1 MAHQPA
7 DRYKTTVYPDKI
19 RIDDTTSVDFLE
31 FTVHGYA
38 QCISG
43 ISYKDYVVISL
54 VDNKRSLVMTSWGG
68 IGRYA
73 GSKHFNTVGGAEA
86 VIEEK
91 IKRGGYSRVRTDLSS
106 SKLSIKVK
114 MDKILHDYGTT
125 DISQKMRREIATW
138 YSFAATPP
146 PTILSTEVIKRRMTH
161 LKEYLAIIDYDAA
174 LATKLKSISELP
186 TPQERAASFSKE
198 GFEDFDGSFF
208 EGWKALHVLW
218 ANSNSAV
225 KSMLSAIGMSDT
237 NAHGY
242 IQHMRIAGTMSMEG
256 YKAVMEASLKVTEK
270 MPWEA

>member
-43 ISYKDYVVISL
+43 SSYKDYVVISL

-138 YSFAATPP
+138 YSSAATSP
-146 PTILSTEVIKRRMTH
+146 PTILSPEVIKRRMTH
-161 LKEYLAIIDYDAA
+161 MKEYLAIIDYDDV
-174 LATKLKSISELP
+174 LKDKIRRITELP
-186 TPQERAASFSKE
+186 TAEERAEAFSSD
-198 GFEDFDGSFF
+198 GFEDFDGPCFD
-208 EGWKALHVLW
+208 GWKALHVLW
-218 ANSNSAV
+218 ANGNSAARA
-225 KSMLSAIGMSDT
+225 MLATVGRSSTSAYGFAS
-237 NAHGY
+237 
-242 IQHMRIAGTMSMEG
+242 HMRVTGTLSMEG
-256 YKAVMEASLKVTEK
+256 YKEVMEAASKVSDK